1 MEAFSEL
8 NSFKIANL
16 PFVITLKKFIKE
28 KKNFQSL
35 ISKKEYKKFLG
46 KGRNK
51 SKHSFVDN

>member
-28 KKNFQSL
+28 KKKLPKFNF
-35 ISKKEYKKFLG
+35 KKG
-46 KGRNK
+46 I
-51 SKHSFVDN
+51 